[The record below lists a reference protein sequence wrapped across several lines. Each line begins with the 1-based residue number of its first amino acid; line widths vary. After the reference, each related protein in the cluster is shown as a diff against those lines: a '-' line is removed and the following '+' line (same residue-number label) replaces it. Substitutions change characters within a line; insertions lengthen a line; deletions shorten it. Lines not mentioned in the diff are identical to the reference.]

1 MRFAH
6 FADIHLGYE
15 QYNQPW
21 RAEDITNAFRLAA
34 KKAVEEKVDFVVISG
49 DLFHRSYPTP
59 KTIKDAIEILE
70 IFKEQKIPV
79 FAVEGNHD
87 RSVRDMSAYH
97 LLEKLGLLTILG
109 LRKNKIERD
118 NVLCQKIGDV
128 YFVKGIYEGIEI
140 VGESYKTRWRI
151 DRIKPLLK
159 PSTSESILVLHQ
171 AVKEVIDIELEIAY
185 ELTLNDLPKARYYAL
200 GHVHLPKI
208 LEFDGS
214 YVVYP
219 GSIERYDAREASIF
233 VDYSES
239 LVKREGCKK
248 GFVVV
253 DNFKPKFI
261 EIKTR
266 NLLNFVVNGENYSEV
281 EKKTSELA
289 KFAENEDLVVLKIL
303 CREEIDV
310 KKLTQLFSSVKHL
323 ELRFER
329 LREKKQEF
337 KEIPAEN
344 QFFNEFE
351 LKLLEILREESEA
364 LRGSA
369 IEIIK
374 EHFGL
379 GEFKSLKDFSEIE
392 KSGAEK
398 GSEKVEVEK
407 EKKET
412 KKIDSVDGKK
422 KPKTLLDFLGD

>member
-1 MRFAH
+1 MKFAH

-34 KKAVEEKVDFVVISG
+34 KKAVEEKVDFVVIAG

-118 NVLCQKIGDV
+118 NILCQRIGDV
-128 YFVKGIYEGIEI
+128 YFVKGIYDGIEI

-151 DRIKPLLK
+151 DKIKPLLK

-171 AVKEVIDIELEIAY
+171 AVKEVIDVELEMAY

-219 GSIERYDAREASIF
+219 GSIERYDAREAS
-233 VDYSES
+233 V
-239 LVKREGCKK
+239 LVKKEGCKK
-248 GFVVV
+248 GFIMV

-266 NLLNFVVNGENYSEV
+266 NLLNFVVNGEKYGEV

-289 KFAENEDLVVLKIL
+289 KLAGTEDLVVLKIL

-329 LREKKQEF
+329 LREKQQEF
-337 KEIPAEN
+337 KEIPAES
-344 QFFNEFE
+344 QFFSEFE
-351 LKLLEILREESEA
+351 LKLLEILREESDA

-379 GEFKSLKDFSEIE
+379 EEFKSLKDFSETE
-392 KSGAEK
+392 KGGAEK

-412 KKIDSVDGKK
+412 KKIEPVDKRR